1 MAGCPWAEG
10 RDLRARLLRRARS
23 AGRARCGTAVQV
35 RASLHCGPVVVGEM
49 GSVKKEIAL
58 LGDTLNT
65 AARLV
70 DVCCDSGESV
80 IASADLLDRLVLPPG
95 VAALSLGLILLRGK
109 EQAIGLC
116 PLAQATPD
124 TCLAA
129 L

>member
-1 MAGCPWAEG
+1 
-10 RDLRARLLRRARS
+10 
-23 AGRARCGTAVQV
+23 
-35 RASLHCGPVVVGEM
+35 
-49 GSVKKEIAL
+49 
-58 LGDTLNT
+58 LGDTLNI

-70 DVCCDSGESV
+70 DACRDSGESV

-95 VAALSLGLILLRGK
+95 VAARSLGLIQLSSK

-116 PLAQATPD
+116 ALAQATLD